1 LNERPDREAAK
12 RRIMFV
18 AGEDF
23 YFLTYTLLL
32 LLRELKA
39 LSEEQSLVDSR
50 KVAYLAD
57 FLSSNADLQLVVTHA
72 PLSQSARS
80 RLSLLYDRAV
90 ARRIAV
96 ERLVE
101 ALPTRDLIRV
111 SRPSVDVDRVHLVN
125 QKDAAKLLEGQR
137 FRSEVTRLAML
148 RKSVPQLRTMT
159 LATLKQRLFGDRGVR
174 TWGD

>member
-1 LNERPDREAAK
+1 MIERPDREAAK

-23 YFLTYTLLL
+23 YFLAYTLFV

-39 LSEEQSLVDSR
+39 RSAEHSLLDSR
-50 KVAYLAD
+50 KLAYLAD
-57 FLSSNADLQLVVTHA
+57 FVGSDSDLNLAVTHA
-72 PLSQSARS
+72 PLSAAARS
-80 RLSLLYDRAV
+80 RLALLYDRAV

-101 ALPTRDLIRV
+101 ALAKRDLIQM
-111 SRPSVDVDRVHLVN
+111 SRASGEADRLHLIETREVL
-125 QKDAAKLLEGQR
+125 ALLASPLLEAEAR
-137 FRSEVTRLAML
+137 RLKRL
-148 RKSVPQLRTMT
+148 RQGLPHLRTMT
-159 LATLKQRLFGDRGVR
+159 LATVKDRLFGDRGVR

>member
-1 LNERPDREAAK
+1 
-12 RRIMFV
+12 MFV

-23 YFLTYTLLL
+23 YFLTYTLLV

-39 LSEEQSLVDSR
+39 ATADHALFDSR
-50 KVAYLAD
+50 KLSYVAD
-57 FLSSNADLQLVVTHA
+57 FLSSNADLQLAVTNA
-72 PLSQSARS
+72 PLSPSARS

-101 ALPTRDLIRV
+101 ALATRGLVHV
-111 SRPSVDVDRVHLVN
+111 SRPSIDADRVHLVDN
-125 QKDAAKLLEGQR
+125 AEVAKLLEDPR
-137 FRSEVTRLAML
+137 YHAEVARLKAL
-148 RKSVPQLRTMT
+148 RKSLPLLRTMT
-159 LATLKQRLFGDRGVR
+159 LETLKERLFAERGVR